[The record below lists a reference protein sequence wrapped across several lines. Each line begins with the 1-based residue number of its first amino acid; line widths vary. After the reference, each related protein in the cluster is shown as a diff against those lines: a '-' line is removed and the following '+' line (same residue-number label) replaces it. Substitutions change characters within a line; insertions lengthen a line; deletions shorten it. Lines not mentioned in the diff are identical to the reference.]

1 MEFKKPLS
9 GIAGNT
15 SSFEHFLQ
23 APEGSFF
30 FFAVH
35 CAVTDC
41 ISVSLWAGI
50 FSFTKVLFPLSV
62 SLLSLLQNIFQK
74 ILQASGAHSR
84 IRASGV
90 GQPDSL
96 IGSVIIAAGRDIREF
111 CVILLGKRQDLR
123 PEFRRIA
130 GIETLQAL
138 QTISDQTLH
147 TLLQLFP
154 DDHLAAVPVRGMR
167 QDRDPA
173 ACKDSFDRLPGCQ
186 IAAPKLTLIDII
198 ADRFI
203 FGPGVSFS
211 GKSNPYSSLRK
222 SRRACTFSSL

>member
-74 ILQASGAHSR
+74 ILQASGAHGTPVPARSAD
-84 IRASGV
+84 IPLCNPLSHV
-90 GQPDSL
+90 
-96 IGSVIIAAGRDIREF
+96 VIY
-111 CVILLGKRQDLR
+111 K
-123 PEFRRIA
+123 
-130 GIETLQAL
+130 
-138 QTISDQTLH
+138 
-147 TLLQLFP
+147 
-154 DDHLAAVPVRGMR
+154 
-167 QDRDPA
+167 
-173 ACKDSFDRLPGCQ
+173 
-186 IAAPKLTLIDII
+186 
-198 ADRFI
+198 
-203 FGPGVSFS
+203 
-211 GKSNPYSSLRK
+211 
-222 SRRACTFSSL
+222 